1 MSTTVTTPPA
11 TSRTAGR
18 LGFWLGIAATFVG
31 IAVYMVQ
38 FMVLKQLGSTP
49 WYAPVLATIGAA
61 LVFLSVRESRTVPR
75 LVGLVVL
82 LLLAGLQWY
91 FFLSFT
97 KLPQYAGP
105 SAGEKLPPFQ
115 TTLAT
120 GGPFSTADLANGTP
134 TVLIF
139 FRGRW

>member
-1 MSTTVTTPPA
+1 V
-11 TSRTAGR
+11 
-18 LGFWLGIAATFVG
+18 TFVG

-49 WYAPVLATIGAA
+49 WYAPLLATIGAA
-61 LVFLSVRESRTVPR
+61 LVFLSVRERRTVPR

-105 SAGEKLPPFQ
+105 SAGEKLPQFQ

-120 GGPFSTADLANGTP
+120 GAPFSNADLANGTP

>member
-11 TSRTAGR
+11 TTRTTGR
-18 LGFWLGIAATFVG
+18 LWFLLGIAATFVG
-31 IAVYMVQ
+31 IAVYFLQ

-61 LVFLSVRESRTVPR
+61 LVVLSVRERRTVTR
-75 LVGLVVL
+75 LIGLVLL

-105 SAGEKLPPFQ
+105 GAGEKLPPFQ
-115 TTLAT
+115 ATLAA
-120 GGPFSTADLANGTP
+120 GEPFTNADLANGTP

>member
-1 MSTTVTTPPA
+1 MSATVTTPAA
-11 TSRTAGR
+11 TARNTGR
-18 LGFWLGIAATFVG
+18 LWFWLGIAATLLG
-31 IAVYMVQ
+31 IAVYFVQ

-49 WYAPVLATIGAA
+49 WYAPVLATLGAA
-61 LVFLSVRESRTVPR
+61 LVFLSVRERRTVPR
-75 LVGLVVL
+75 LVGLVLL

-105 SAGEKLPPFQ
+105 SAGERIPPFQ
-115 TTLAT
+115 TTLAS
-120 GGPFSTADLANGTP
+120 GEPFTNIDLASGTP
-134 TVLIF
+134 TVLVF